1 MHLREVAFS
10 TSFYLEIKDF
20 SSRFA
25 SVNLVNLD
33 THFFFSLLNF
43 LHLNNKMINDETY
56 HYIYF
61 EN

>member
-43 LHLNNKMINDETY
+43 LHLNKMINDETY
-56 HYIYF
+56 HYVYF